1 VRERPRHPPD
11 ARDAKKLVVPTK
23 RLVALAFVATA
34 VAVVAGFVPGVDLAW
49 MGIDALLA
57 AMCGVD
63 ALAGRQRRL
72 EVERRTADIF
82 SVGRANPV
90 TIVLV
95 NRSDRPVAGTVMDDP
110 FEDATVTG
118 LPGAFE
124 IPAGG
129 SAQLRYEITPTR
141 RGQRQ
146 FGAITVRY
154 GLPLG
159 LFSAQERTSLPEDV
173 DVYPDV
179 HAARAL
185 EMLRR
190 QGREDA
196 ALGSLRIRGRHG
208 DTEFERLRPY
218 QRGDEIRHV
227 DWRASARRDDLVV
240 RQYQAESN
248 QNVVFALDVGR
259 AMRGES
265 GGLTSVDHA
274 LAAALL
280 TADVALRGGD
290 RAGLLTFDD
299 RPRSWLRPSG
309 GRSGGR
315 KLTRAVY
322 ALDAGFAATDY
333 RSAMVF
339 LKTQMKARSLFVIF
353 TNILD
358 PRSAKDLSAA
368 VRSLLPRHLPLC
380 VLMRD
385 VDVEELALGL
395 PQPRDRRGGQS
406 TEADVLVRAAAA
418 ESITWRD
425 SVVRM
430 LGNAGALVLDARPE
444 DVTPLVVKK
453 YLEVKARRLL

>member
-1 VRERPRHPPD
+1 
-11 ARDAKKLVVPTK
+11 LVPTK
-23 RLVALAFVATA
+23 RLVRLAFVATA
-34 VAVVAGFVPGVDLAW
+34 VAVVAGLVAGVDLAW
-49 MGIDALLA
+49 IGIDVLLLL
-57 AMCGVD
+57 MCGVD
-63 ALAGRQRRL
+63 ALAGRRPRV
-72 EVERRTADIF
+72 EVERRAADIL
-82 SVGRANPV
+82 SVGRANVV
-90 TIVLV
+90 TIILV
-95 NRSDRPVAGTVMDDP
+95 NRSDRPISGTVMDDP
-110 FEDATVTG
+110 IEDAAITG
-118 LPGAFE
+118 LPGLFE
-124 IPAGG
+124 IPARGA
-129 SAQLRYEITPTR
+129 AQLRYEITPTR
-141 RGQRQ
+141 RGKRRL
-146 FGAITVRY
+146 GAITVRY
-154 GLPLG
+154 ALPLG
-159 LFSAQERTSLPEDV
+159 LLQRQERIELPEAV

-196 ALGSLRIRGRHG
+196 RLGSLRVRGG

-227 DWRASARRDDLVV
+227 DWRASARRDDLVA

-248 QNVVFALDVGR
+248 QNVVFALDIGR
-259 AMRGES
+259 GMRGES
-265 GGLTSVDHA
+265 DGLTSVDRA

-299 RPRSWLRPSG
+299 RPRSFLRPTG

-333 RSAMVF
+333 RAAMVF
-339 LKTQMKARSLFVIF
+339 LKTQVKARSLFVLF
-353 TNILD
+353 TNLLD
-358 PRSAKDLSAA
+358 PRGAKDLAAA

-385 VDVEELALGL
+385 VEVESLAVAKAEGEGDVF
-395 PQPRDRRGGQS
+395 
-406 TEADVLVRAAAA
+406 VRSAAA
-418 ESITWRD
+418 ESIAWRD
-425 SVVRM
+425 GIVRN
-430 LGNAGALVLDARPE
+430 LRNAGAMVLDARPDE
-444 DVTPLVVKK
+444 VTPELVKR